1 MAILE
6 CCKSDWFELV
16 SLVTAVI
23 GGAFAL
29 YQWTKS
35 NMYKRGDIVESL
47 IKAINDDPDIATIMD
62 ICDWNDGFIYN
73 GKFTI
78 SRAASRSDLVG
89 MDSEELFKKI
99 DRTLAHF
106 SYICY
111 LNSKKALT
119 KKEMVIFNYKIKR
132 LAENIH
138 IANYLFS
145 LYHWS
150 DSLGVQMSYIY
161 LAEYCVKKGYLHK
174 DFKERTSKY
183 YKQMLLLADE
193 REQIS
198 IQ

>member
-1 MAILE
+1 MIVLE
-6 CCKSDWFELV
+6 WCKSNCFELI
-16 SLVTAVI
+16 SLVIAII
-23 GGAFAL
+23 GGSFAL

-35 NMYKRGDIVESL
+35 NTYKRGDIVESL
-47 IKAINDDPDIATIMD
+47 IETINDDQDIATIMD

-73 GKFTI
+73 GKFSI
-78 SRAASRSDLVG
+78 SKAASRSDLVG
-89 MDSEELFKKI
+89 MSSEELFKKI

-111 LNSKKALT
+111 LKSSKALT
-119 KKEMVIFNYKIKR
+119 KKEMRIFNYKIRR
-132 LAENIH
+132 LADNMH

-161 LAEYCVKKGYLHK
+161 LADYCIKKGYLHK
-174 DFKERTSKY
+174 DFKERTSKH

-193 REQIS
+193 REI
-198 IQ
+198 IVV